1 MLCPNCSQENADGAA
16 FCRFCGQSLQ
26 GAAAAAPAQ
35 QAPPQAP
42 PPEAAP
48 VAAPVAP
55 PPQPAATP
63 NADATP
69 FSEELAPTSLAA
81 LVQDS
86 LEVESPNAFN
96 LQNKKLLRVNMAAS
110 GGQVLAK
117 AGSMI
122 AYQGQISF
130 ARQGSGGAAK
140 WLKKAVSGEAF
151 TLMLAQGT
159 GDLFLADGA
168 NDIVLVYLNNE
179 AITVEAINLLAF
191 SPSITWDI
199 KMIKGG
205 AGMMAGGLW
214 TVELTGAGYV
224 ALCSDGEPMTM
235 KVTAQSPTFTDP
247 NATIAWSQ
255 SLNPSI
261 HMDANLSSL
270 RGIFGS
276 THGELFQLAFQG
288 DGFVIVQ
295 PSEVAPATQL
305 QGPKSGGS
313 GPAGGILGGILGQ

>member
-1 MLCPNCSQENADGAA
+1 MFCPNCGQENAEGVA
-16 FCRFCGQSLQ
+16 FCRHCGQSLQ
-26 GAAAAAPAQ
+26 GAAAAAQPAPAPQ
-35 QAPPQAP
+35 AAPPQ
-42 PPEAAP
+42 AAP
-48 VAAPVAP
+48 VAAPAP
-55 PPQPAATP
+55 LAAAPAQAS
-63 NADATP
+63 AASTP

-81 LVQDS
+81 LVQES

-96 LQNKKLLRVNMAAS
+96 LQNKKLLRVNMGAS
-110 GGQVLAK
+110 GGSVLAK

-130 ARQGSGGAAK
+130 TRQGSGGAAK
-140 WLKKAVSGEAF
+140 WLKKAVSGESF

-199 KMIKGG
+199 KLIKGG

-214 TVELTGAGYV
+214 TVELMGTGYV

-235 KVTAQSPTFTDP
+235 KVTPQQPTYTDP
-247 NATIAWSQ
+247 DATIAWSQ

-261 HMDANLSSL
+261 HVDANLSSL

-288 DGFVIVQ
+288 EGFVIVQ
-295 PSEVAPATQL
+295 PSEVAPSTQL
-305 QGPKSGGS
+305 QSPKSGGS